1 MIVYFR
7 RYWCN
12 CCEKGL
18 MQNEFQAYSSVF
30 ILLDY
35 MPYEVHTSD
44 EIKEGLYACSYHH
57 NRMKKQMQRTRSY
70 LHTLIKKVT
79 KYMEI
84 RLRLD

>member
-1 MIVYFR
+1 
-7 RYWCN
+7 
-12 CCEKGL
+12 

-44 EIKEGLYACSYHH
+44 EIKKGLYACSYHH
-57 NRMKKQMQRTRSY
+57 GPYEETDATYKSY

>member
-1 MIVYFR
+1 MSFKHIAVY
-7 RYWCN
+7 
-12 CCEKGL
+12 
-18 MQNEFQAYSSVF
+18 

-70 LHTLIKKVT
+70 LHTLIK
-79 KYMEI
+79 
-84 RLRLD
+84 RLRSTWRFD